1 MLNVIEISLLPDF
14 TVVVVVVVV
23 GAEYE
28 LPNRVAE
35 HVVPA
40 IVTVPEFVIPTAPHP
55 FTHEPVTVMPFSTVY
70 V

>member
-14 TVVVVVVVV
+14 TVVVVAVVV
-23 GAEYE
+23 GDEYV
-28 LPNRVAE
+28 LPYRVAE

-40 IVTVPEFVIPTAPHP
+40 IETVPEFVIGAALHVV
-55 FTHEPVTVMPFSTVY
+55 THEPVTVMPFATVY